1 MYKKN
6 FKNTLKNF
14 SKIIASSFLLSSGV
28 SFADWKTDF
37 ANNSQINLTEND
49 PKEKSYSY
57 IPDSSLSESSIE
69 IANISP
75 IITIK
80 DKTKQETEIILADSS
95 PSLSDFSPIITVKE
109 EPKEEKAPPSP
120 GLSFGVPSAY
130 GASGGSVF
138 VGLSYSADGQ
148 DGPFKIYKDGDKL
161 ADGSMN
167 FGMGFGDPNQLGAEV
182 SVGIISLLCQSGSSC
197 FGADGTIGLKL
208 HKLFDESFIDGFGVG
223 YSNLV
228 RWGEASDIDTIYGV
242 ASKDFKIN
250 NKDGLLSLGVG
261 TGGFRSK
268 TDIDSGENNPNLFGG
283 IGLKL
288 APRISLASS
297 WNGSTLAAGF
307 GLSPFDVP
315 LSLSI
320 GLTDLTDVN
329 GKGSQY
335 SINAGYSFSF

>member
-1 MYKKN
+1 MKKSSISTKYSIEE
-6 FKNTLKNF
+6 KNLLGIL
-14 SKIIASSFLLSSGV
+14 SKVSIASALLFQSNPI
-28 SFADWKTDF
+28 FAQT
-37 ANNSQINLTEND
+37 NQNV
-49 PKEKSYSY
+49 
-57 IPDSSLSESSIE
+57 IE
-69 IANISP
+69 ISP
-75 IITIK
+75 IIK
-80 DKTKQETEIILADSS
+80 AVEK
-95 PSLSDFSPIITVKE
+95 PSKP
-109 EPKEEKAPPSP
+109 EEKKTPPAP

-138 VGLSYSADGQ
+138 MGLSYSADGQ
-148 DGPFKIYKDGDKL
+148 DGPFTTYKNGKKV

-167 FGMGFGDPNQLGAEV
+167 FGFGLGDPNKLAAEV
-182 SVGIISLLCQSGSSC
+182 SIGIISLLCQNGSSC
-197 FGADGTIGLKL
+197 FGADGTAGLKL
-208 HKLFDESFIDGFGVG
+208 HKLFDDGFIDGIGLG

-228 RWGEASDIDTIYGV
+228 RWGEASDVETYYGV

-250 NKDGLLSLGVG
+250 NMNGLFSLGIG

-268 TDIDSGENNPNLFGG
+268 SDIDANKNNPNLFGG
-283 IGLKL
+283 IGVQL

-297 WNGSTLAAGF
+297 WNGSTLATGF
-307 GLSPFDVP
+307 GLSPFDFP

>member
-1 MYKKN
+1 MYKKIVN
-6 FKNTLKNF
+6 NTYKIVPQLLFSSILFSAGASFAESYSDFSGNSKLKWIKVDPFEKNDTNI
-14 SKIIASSFLLSSGV
+14 SDSSF
-28 SFADWKTDF
+28 D
-37 ANNSQINLTEND
+37 
-49 PKEKSYSY
+49 
-57 IPDSSLSESSIE
+57 
-69 IANISP
+69 IAEISP
-75 IITIK
+75 IITISE
-80 DKTKQETEIILADSS
+80 KTDLEEELLLADSS
-95 PSLSDFSPIITVKE
+95 PSLSDISPIITVKE

-148 DGPFKIYKDGDKL
+148 EGPFKAYKGGSKL

-167 FGMGFGDPNQLGAEV
+167 FGMGFGDPKKLGAEV

-197 FGADGTIGLKL
+197 FGADGTVGVKL
-208 HKLFDESFIDGFGVG
+208 HKLFDDNSFINGVGFG

-228 RWGEASDIDTIYGV
+228 RWGEASDIPTYYGV

-250 NKDGLLSLGVG
+250 NKDGLFSLGIG
-261 TGGFRSK
+261 TGGFRTK
-268 TDIDSGENNPNLFGG
+268 EDIDSGENNPNLFGG
-283 IGLKL
+283 IGLQL

-297 WNGSTLAAGF
+297 WNGSTLGAGF
-307 GLSPFDVP
+307 GLSPFDFP